1 MKRYSEYLYQV
12 ANTFTQ
18 CDYRQLHEELQA
30 RYDQQRMDALLSGH
44 PGWSVVQGET
54 ACAMMLYRNWCFSK
68 SAAENARQFKALAA
82 EIEANYIE
90 SDQRFWTQENVTRTM
105 EIANQAYDLS
115 HSIFQNQH
123 CFIFLMTASHRTE
136 DSFCRCFK
144 TTQGQACVDI
154 YLTVPHIER
163 TATPQSILLHELG
176 HCVNLALTGDLEKL
190 PEDFQLVTSL
200 IGIKQLD
207 CDLKEFFA
215 HCFAMS
221 LLIEPELQK
230 ADPFCNVPQKD
241 KQLFRTYFQFKIDR
255 LK

>member
-1 MKRYSEYLYQV
+1 MKQYSEYLDQA

-30 RYDQQRMDALLSGH
+30 RYVQQRMDALLSGH

-68 SAAENARQFKALAA
+68 SAAENAQQFKTLAA

-90 SDQRFWTQENVTRTM
+90 SDESFWTEENVTITM
-105 EIANQAYDLS
+105 EMATQVYDLS
-115 HSIFQNQH
+115 HSIFQNH
-123 CFIFLMTASHRTE
+123 HIFIFLMPAIHRAE

-154 YLTVPHIER
+154 YLTVPHTDR

-200 IGIKQLD
+200 IGMNQPD

-241 KQLFRTYFQFKIDR
+241 KQLFQTYFQFKIDH